1 MTWRKRRILSY
12 LMHDFDDYCLPYT
25 EIKMS
30 NKQLVDT
37 VVDFFNN
44 GSKLIYPAKAYFVAI
59 VYAKMLEKHF
69 NIPFYEGLSQ
79 DALLIEDKWFIPHKK
94 SQDTYDAIIKQ
105 IPEDFLT
112 LKSTKKTRQYF
123 SEEFL
128 IGINS

>member
-1 MTWRKRRILSY
+1 MTWRERRVLSY
-12 LMHDFDDYCLPYT
+12 LIHDFDDYHLPYT
-25 EIKMS
+25 EIKMN

-44 GSKLIYPAKAYFVAI
+44 ESKLIYPAKTYFVAI
-59 VYAKMLEKHF
+59 VYAKMLEKYF

-79 DALLIEDKWFIPHKK
+79 DDLLIEDKWFIPYKK

-112 LKSTKKTRQYF
+112 LKSTRKTRQYF

-128 IGINS
+128 IGVNS

>member
-1 MTWRKRRILSY
+1 MTWRERRTLSY
-12 LMHDFDDYCLPYT
+12 LMHNFDDYYLSYA
-25 EIKMS
+25 EIKMN

-79 DALLIEDKWFIPHKK
+79 DDLLIEDKWFIPYKK

-105 IPEDFLT
+105 IPENFLT
-112 LKSTKKTRQYF
+112 LKSTEKTRQYF

>member
-1 MTWRKRRILSY
+1 
-12 LMHDFDDYCLPYT
+12 
-25 EIKMS
+25 
-30 NKQLVDT
+30 
-37 VVDFFNN
+37 
-44 GSKLIYPAKAYFVAI
+44 
-59 VYAKMLEKHF
+59 MLEKHF

-79 DALLIEDKWFIPHKK
+79 DDLLIEDKWFIPYKK

-112 LKSTKKTRQYF
+112 LKSTEKTRQYF